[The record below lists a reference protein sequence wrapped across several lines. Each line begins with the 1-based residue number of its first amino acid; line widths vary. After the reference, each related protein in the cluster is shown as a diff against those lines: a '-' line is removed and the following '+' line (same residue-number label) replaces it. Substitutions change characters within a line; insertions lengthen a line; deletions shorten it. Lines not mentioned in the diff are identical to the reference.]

1 VESIII
7 AAVITGILGPTLITI
22 IKNKLT
28 KQKPKSDPLVE
39 VIEFNKLIDQQLD
52 NILKEL
58 SCDRAWVTQF
68 HNGGNLYPT
77 GKSIQ
82 KFSIFYEHLTP
93 NTPSIKDTLHNIPVS
108 LFSKSL
114 SKLYEDGEILISDY
128 NENKHQG
135 LEIYNNDL
143 STKSYYMFALFDLND
158 NFIGILGIEYI
169 KKKFKISEDNLEF
182 IKHKTSALGTLFNS
196 YLYTNNTLKK

>member
-1 VESIII
+1 VESLIITAI
-7 AAVITGILGPTLITI
+7 ITGILGPI
-22 IKNKLT
+22 IVIIVKNKLA
-28 KQKPKSDPLVE
+28 KQKPKSDPLIE
-39 VIEFNKLIDQQLD
+39 VMEFNKLIDQQLD
-52 NILKEL
+52 ILLKEL
-58 SCDRAWVTQF
+58 HCDRTWIIQF

-114 SKLYEDGEILISDY
+114 SKLYEDGEILINDY
-128 NENKHQG
+128 DENKHQG

-143 STKSYYMFALFDLND
+143 NTKSYYMFALFDLND
-158 NFIGILGIEYI
+158 NFIGILGVEYI
-169 KKKFKISEDNLEF
+169 KKKTKISEDSLEF
-182 IKHKTSALGTLFNS
+182 IKHKTSSLGTLFNS